1 MRGTGKGCCFVA
13 RNRFAVLDRSR
24 STILIKN
31 MNNEMTK
38 KFDTPI
44 PSPDNIFFA
53 GTVGRM
59 LITKGKAETQ
69 LKIVYYED
77 CILLSLYYVIL
88 FIQFLFLNYTKLPL

>member
-1 MRGTGKGCCFVA
+1 MLGTDTEPMRGTGKGCCFVA

-59 LITKGKAETQ
+59 LITKGNK
-69 LKIVYYED
+69 LKRNED
-77 CILLSLYYVIL
+77 SILLLLFYLFEFIFLLY
-88 FIQFLFLNYTKLPL
+88 

>member
-1 MRGTGKGCCFVA
+1 LLGTDTEPMRGTGKGCCFVA

-59 LITKGKAETQ
+59 LITKGKK
-69 LKIVYYED
+69 LKNEMK
-77 CILLSLYYVIL
+77 IL
-88 FIQFLFLNYTKLPL
+88 